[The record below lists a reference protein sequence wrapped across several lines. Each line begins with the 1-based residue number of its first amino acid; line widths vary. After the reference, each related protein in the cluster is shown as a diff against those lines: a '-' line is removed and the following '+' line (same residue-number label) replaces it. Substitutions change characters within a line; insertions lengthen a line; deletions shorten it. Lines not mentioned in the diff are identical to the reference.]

1 MIYVLS
7 DIHGNKKA
15 FTAILEKIQFTD
27 SDELYVL
34 GDVVDRNPFG
44 MELLVDI
51 MRRPNMHMLLGN
63 HEYMMMQA
71 LGLDPHGPKQKEAMR
86 LWFHNGGKV
95 TLDAFTTLNN
105 TTQQEVI
112 SYLKS
117 LPMEFTLTV
126 NNRDFV
132 LVHATSKKMTQFHE
146 LRDDE
151 LKKFLVWDR
160 ESVRWIPAM
169 GVHENEIVI
178 FGHTPTCN
186 LQNKRPLEIFVEDN
200 IIGID
205 CGAAYPEIGRL
216 ACVRLDDLRVFYSD

>member
-34 GDVVDRNPFG
+34 GDVIDRNPFG
-44 MELLVDI
+44 IELLVDI
-51 MRRPNMHMLLGN
+51 MRRPNVHMLLGN

-71 LGLDPHGPKQKEAMR
+71 LGLDPHGPKQKDAMQ

-95 TLDAFTTLNN
+95 TLDAFTALDRA
-105 TTQQEVI
+105 TQQEVI

-126 NNRDFV
+126 NKRDFV

-146 LRDDE
+146 LCDDE
-151 LKKFLVWDR
+151 LKEFLVWDR

>member
-51 MRRPNMHMLLGN
+51 MRRPNVHMLLGN

-71 LGLDPHGPKQKEAMR
+71 LGLDPHGPEQREAMR

-95 TLDAFTTLNN
+95 TLDAFTALDRA
-105 TTQQEVI
+105 TQKEVI

-126 NNRDFV
+126 NNRNFV

-146 LRDDE
+146 LRDGE
-151 LKKFLVWDR
+151 LKEFLVWDR

-186 LQNKRPLEIFVEDN
+186 LQDKRPLEIFVEDN

>member
-7 DIHGNKKA
+7 DIHGNKDA
-15 FTAILEKIQFTD
+15 FTSILEQIQFTD
-27 SDELYVL
+27 NDELYIL
-34 GDVVDRNPFG
+34 GDVIDRNPFG
-44 MELLVDI
+44 IDILLDI
-51 MRRPNMHMLLGN
+51 MHRPNVHMLLGN

-71 LGLDPHGPKQKEAMR
+71 LGLDLHGPKLREAIR
-86 LWFHNGGKV
+86 LWFHNDGKV
-95 TLDAFTTLNN
+95 TFDAFTALDRA
-105 TTQQEVI
+105 TQQEVI

-117 LPMEFTLTV
+117 LPLEFTLAV
-126 NNRDFV
+126 NNRNFV
-132 LVHATSKKMTQFHE
+132 LVHATSKKMTQFVE
-146 LRDDE
+146 LCDGK
-151 LKKFLVWDR
+151 LKEFLVWDR

-186 LQNKRPLEIFVEDN
+186 LQNKRPLEIFVKNN

-216 ACVRLDDLRVFYSD
+216 ACVRLDDLKVFYSE